1 MLAFSRLLFLFSLLF
16 ALAPATTWPVVPHTT
31 QENLPNIELSLA
43 PPLHPWPQVAAEL
56 GNLEESREHLEN
68 GNMAALQR
76 EFNKAKLEVLSQIG
90 TVIGK
95 AFRVFDGPQFVRHAP
110 SSATFIQ
117 QLPQDV
123 LGSSALSVK
132 VNVLPA
138 NPPDAALSNNIEA
151 LEATRS
157 DEEKSVL
164 ESAVSEVGALKEFV
178 LNELQAQLQ
187 EHVAKLVGK
196 SASVK
201 KVHALSLR
209 QARFKQLPSQPN
221 VRVVPTE
228 GSYPTVTS
236 MVQGSEY
243 RRDVAEELERQQIL
257 KNELDFLTACN
268 SAIEKALKAAVIRIV
283 QQDGTAKSQ

>member
-1 MLAFSRLLFLFSLLF
+1 MYHGRSVHHLANL
-16 ALAPATTWPVVPHTT
+16 VV
-31 QENLPNIELSLA
+31 QA

-95 AFRVFDGPQFVRHAP
+95 AFRVFDGPQFVRSSTAGSHGCVLEWLIQYDLHASKRHAP

-164 ESAVSEVGALKEFV
+164 ESVHRLIV
-178 LNELQAQLQ
+178 LC
-187 EHVAKLVGK
+187 
-196 SASVK
+196 SI
-201 KVHALSLR
+201 
-209 QARFKQLPSQPN
+209 
-221 VRVVPTE
+221 
-228 GSYPTVTS
+228 
-236 MVQGSEY
+236 
-243 RRDVAEELERQQIL
+243 D
-257 KNELDFLTACN
+257 
-268 SAIEKALKAAVIRIV
+268 AIELVHIQESLIGRTRTCILV
-283 QQDGTAKSQ
+283 KS